1 MRARHLLVA
10 VLAAAA
16 AACSKPAPKVA
27 RAPRPNYLI
36 DVPYLAQSVLKDT
49 TGTPEAQHVVLL
61 APAPIDSVAR
71 FYRHR
76 LVATGWQILSDVGDT
91 VRVSL
96 YLVRNGLPLWVQIDA
111 QGPQSLVSYTAA
123 GGAPVDTSGARRAA
137 PN

>member
-1 MRARHLLVA
+1 MRARPLLVA

-16 AACSKPAPKVA
+16 AACSKPAPQVA

-36 DVPYLAQSVLKDT
+36 DVPYLAQSILQDT

-76 LVATGWQILSDVGDT
+76 LPAMGWQILSDVGDT

-96 YLVRNGLPLWVQIDA
+96 YLVRSGQPMWVQIDA
-111 QGPQSLVSYTAA
+111 QGPQSRVSYTAT
-123 GGAPVDTSGARRAA
+123 GGTPSDTSRAA
-137 PN
+137 R